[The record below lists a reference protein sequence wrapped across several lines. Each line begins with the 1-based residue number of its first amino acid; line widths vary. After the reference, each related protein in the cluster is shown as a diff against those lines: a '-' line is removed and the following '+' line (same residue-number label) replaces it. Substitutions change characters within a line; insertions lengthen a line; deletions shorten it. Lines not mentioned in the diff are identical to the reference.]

1 MKKLILATLACL
13 MAVFM
18 YAQKSDGIVYWSYGA
33 GYQFDFDLDGKIDLT
48 VPTQTKD
55 LQISE
60 VFVYDA
66 NGDGYFDLCEV
77 DRSCSVDQLIH
88 WRFYY
93 NDGNNNFG
101 NYTLFT
107 LIF

>member
-55 LQISE
+55 LQ
-60 VFVYDA
+60 
-66 NGDGYFDLCEV
+66 
-77 DRSCSVDQLIH
+77 DRKSTRLNSSH
-88 WRFYY
+88 ASKSRMPSSA
-93 NDGNNNFG
+93 
-101 NYTLFT
+101 
-107 LIF
+107 

>member
-1 MKKLILATLACL
+1 MKNLVLAVLACT
-13 MAVFM
+13 MAVFT
-18 YAQKSDGIVYWSYGA
+18 YAQKSDGIVYWSYEV

-55 LQISE
+55 VPIAE

-77 DRSCSVDQLIH
+77 DRSCAADQLIH
-88 WRFYY
+88 WRFY
-93 NDGNNNFG
+93 
-101 NYTLFT
+101 
-107 LIF
+107 